1 MFVVRCHLLYSTKNE
16 LYFSPLWK
24 AGKEWARC
32 VLVCGW
38 VEIVSFG
45 TQGSN
50 AWRVVIC
57 LKYVISLCPA
67 LAVFMFCF
75 PLQMV
80 PVKMR

>member
-1 MFVVRCHLLYSTKNE
+1 MFVAHCHLLHSTKNE
-16 LYFSPLWK
+16 LYFSLWK
-24 AGKEWARC
+24 AGKKWARW